1 MLNRK
6 QLTATMSSVW
16 HAGPWCQPEAAIDG
30 VKTDVIEVEENVHIS
45 CPAASDTT
53 AWMQFD
59 MGGEREVYKVRV

>member
-1 MLNRK
+1 MLDGGRF
-6 QLTATMSSVW
+6 VY
-16 HAGPWCQPEAAIDG
+16 EAIDG

-59 MGGEREVYKVRV
+59 MGGERDVYKVRVKEPDHFFVSC